1 MTLSF
6 LLLNYMYKFKLPIQ
20 YNARVLGFSIL
31 SFIKDMAKNMI
42 IDVHTGNYIIFV
54 AVKLGYNFS
63 GYHCTIRVS
72 LHVGV
77 GLIGLKRNGPS
88 LNLCRIHVDIWQ
100 NQYNIV
106 KLKNKIKVKNK
117 KNKQNRY
124 LYLLFLLMRHISS
137 PHYLVK

>member
-1 MTLSF
+1 MALSL
-6 LLLNYMYKFKLPIQ
+6 LLLNYKFQLPIQ
-20 YNARVLGFSIL
+20 YNARVSGFSIL
-31 SFIKDMAKNMI
+31 SFTKDMAKNLI
-42 IDVHTGNYIIFV
+42 IDVLTGNYIIFV

-88 LNLCRIHVDIWQ
+88 LNLWWIHVDIWQ

-106 KLKNKIKVKNK
+106 TLKNKIKG
-117 KNKQNRY
+117 KNKQTNKQNPE
-124 LYLLFLLMRHISS
+124 ISIYCFS
-137 PHYLVK
+137 S